1 MGEFLLSVRGIGSAV
16 QIVLSKDDWIDT
28 KIYTRHDSA

>member
-1 MGEFLLSVRGIGSAV
+1 MGEFLVSVTGIGPAV
-16 QIVLSKDDWIDT
+16 QIVLSKDDWMDT